1 MEKRERRKESRTR
14 FVEDV
19 EGIFI
24 PDIIAKIYITQR
36 WNGKQVSFFFASL
49 FEKLDYQKD
58 FFPSPLLFIP
68 FFILIRERS
77 LVDCWSRSKVLF
89 SFFPFHDRW
98 FFHAKKIGKIN
109 FSNGADR
116 KVKLDRSFGRIDSV
130 RFVEDVEGI
139 FIPDIIAKIYITQR
153 WNGKQVSFFFASLF
167 EKLDYQKDFF
177 PSPLLFIPFFIL
189 IRERSLVDC
198 WSRSKVLF
206 SFFPFHDRWFFH
218 AKKIGKINFSNGA
231 DRKVKL
237 DRSFGR
243 IDSVDWNSNSRILED
258 RRFR

>member
-89 SFFPFHDRW
+89 SFFPFHNRW
-98 FFHAKKIGKIN
+98 FF
-109 FSNGADR
+109 
-116 KVKLDRSFGRIDSV
+116 
-130 RFVEDVEGI
+130 
-139 FIPDIIAKIYITQR
+139 
-153 WNGKQVSFFFASLF
+153 
-167 EKLDYQKDFF
+167 QKM
-177 PSPLLFIPFFIL
+177 
-189 IRERSLVDC
+189 
-198 WSRSKVLF
+198 
-206 SFFPFHDRWFFH
+206 
-218 AKKIGKINFSNGA
+218 GKINFSNGA

-243 IDSVDWNSNSRILED
+243 IDSVDWKLNSKILGD
-258 RRFR
+258 CRFGWPRYRKIFVVAFATRCNCEES

>member
-36 WNGKQVSFFFASL
+36 WNEYLFSLQIYSKNWTIKRISSLLHFYSFL
-49 FEKLDYQKD
+49 
-58 FFPSPLLFIP
+58 

-89 SFFPFHDRW
+89 SFFPFHNRW
-98 FFHAKKIGKIN
+98 FFQKMGKIN

-153 WNGKQVSFFFASLF
+153 WNEYLFSLQIYSKNWTIKRISSLLHFYSFL
-167 EKLDYQKDFF
+167 
-177 PSPLLFIPFFIL
+177 FFIL

-206 SFFPFHDRWFFH
+206 SFFPFHNRWFFQ
-218 AKKIGKINFSNGA
+218 KMGKINFSNGA